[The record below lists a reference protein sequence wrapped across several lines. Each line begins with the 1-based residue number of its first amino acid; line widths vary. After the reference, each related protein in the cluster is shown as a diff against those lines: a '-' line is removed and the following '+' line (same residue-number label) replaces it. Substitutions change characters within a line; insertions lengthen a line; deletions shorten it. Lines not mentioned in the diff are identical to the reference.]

1 MLSAKYGKTS
11 DLKDLRNFDKNLRTN
26 IKIYK
31 NYIEIIFNYKWKLKL
46 QKLDALELDLRH
58 FIKEVV

>member
-1 MLSAKYGKTS
+1 MKG
-11 DLKDLRNFDKNLRTN
+11 LRNFDKNLRTS

-46 QKLDALELDLRH
+46 QKLDALKLDLRH
-58 FIKEVV
+58 FIKEVI